1 MAAEDRPH
9 ADPAPERV
17 TQALRGWLHDG
28 VALLRVRLEL
38 FGVEAREH
46 ALASVELLL
55 AGLAALLF
63 LGLGLGFFA
72 VLLTVLLW
80 DSHRLLALAVI
91 WEVYG
96 RWLNNPLL
104 FPSFSETVQAFGSGI
119 SSGVLLQRAASSL
132 QTLLV
137 GYGLGIGLAAL
148 LTTVAISSRIGTTG
162 VRLPLVA

>member
-17 TQALRGWLHDG
+17 TQALRGWLQDG

-55 AGLAALLF
+55 AGLAVLLF
-63 LGLGLGFFA
+63 LGLGLGFLA

-80 DSHRLLALAVI
+80 DSHRLLALAVFST
-91 WEVYG
+91 
-96 RWLNNPLL
+96 L
-104 FPSFSETVQAFGSGI
+104 FLTLGLVAL
-119 SSGVLLQRAASSL
+119 VLLRQRWQTAQRWFAAS
-132 QTLLV
+132 
-137 GYGLGIGLAAL
+137 
-148 LTTVAISSRIGTTG
+148 LTELEQDEQ
-162 VRLPLVA
+162 RLSA

>member
-46 ALASVELLL
+46 VLASVELLL

-80 DSHRLLALAVI
+80 DSHRLLALAVFST
-91 WEVYG
+91 
-96 RWLNNPLL
+96 L
-104 FPSFSETVQAFGSGI
+104 FLTLGLVAL
-119 SSGVLLQRAASSL
+119 VLLRQRWQTTQRWFDASL
-132 QTLLV
+132 EELRQDDQR
-137 GYGLGIGLAAL
+137 LA
-148 LTTVAISSRIGTTG
+148 
-162 VRLPLVA
+162 P

>member
-1 MAAEDRPH
+1 MAAADRPH

-80 DSHRLLALAVI
+80 DSHRLLALAVFST
-91 WEVYG
+91 
-96 RWLNNPLL
+96 L
-104 FPSFSETVQAFGSGI
+104 FLTLGLVAL
-119 SSGVLLQRAASSL
+119 VLLRQRWQTAQRWFDASL
-132 QTLLV
+132 EELRQDDQR
-137 GYGLGIGLAAL
+137 LA
-148 LTTVAISSRIGTTG
+148 
-162 VRLPLVA
+162 P

>member
-1 MAAEDRPH
+1 MMAAEDRPH

-17 TQALRGWLHDG
+17 TQALRGWLQDG

-80 DSHRLLALAVI
+80 DSHRLLALAVFAT
-91 WEVYG
+91 
-96 RWLNNPLL
+96 L
-104 FPSFSETVQAFGSGI
+104 F
-119 SSGVLLQRAASSL
+119 L
-132 QTLLV
+132 TLGLV
-137 GYGLGIGLAAL
+137 AL
-148 LTTVAISSRIGTTG
+148 LLLRQRWQLAQRWFDASLAELRQDDQ
-162 VRLPLVA
+162 RLSP

>member
-80 DSHRLLALAVI
+80 DSHPLLPLAVFPT
-91 WEVYG
+91 
-96 RWLNNPLL
+96 LFLPLGL
-104 FPSFSETVQAFGSGI
+104 VAL
-119 SSGVLLQRAASSL
+119 VLLRQRWQTTQRWFDASL
-132 QTLLV
+132 EELRQDDQR
-137 GYGLGIGLAAL
+137 LA
-148 LTTVAISSRIGTTG
+148 
-162 VRLPLVA
+162 P

>member
-80 DSHRLLALAVI
+80 DSHRLLALAVFST
-91 WEVYG
+91 
-96 RWLNNPLL
+96 L
-104 FPSFSETVQAFGSGI
+104 FLTLGLVAL
-119 SSGVLLQRAASSL
+119 VLLRQRWQTTQRWFDASLEELS
-132 QTLLV
+132 QDDQ
-137 GYGLGIGLAAL
+137 
-148 LTTVAISSRIGTTG
+148 
-162 VRLPLVA
+162 RLSP

>member
-38 FGVEAREH
+38 FGVEARQH

-80 DSHRLLALAVI
+80 DSHRLLALAVFST
-91 WEVYG
+91 
-96 RWLNNPLL
+96 L
-104 FPSFSETVQAFGSGI
+104 FLTLGLVAL
-119 SSGVLLQRAASSL
+119 VLLRQRWQTTQRWFDASL
-132 QTLLV
+132 EELRQDDQR
-137 GYGLGIGLAAL
+137 LA
-148 LTTVAISSRIGTTG
+148 
-162 VRLPLVA
+162 P

>member
-80 DSHRLLALAVI
+80 DSHRLLALAVFST
-91 WEVYG
+91 
-96 RWLNNPLL
+96 L
-104 FPSFSETVQAFGSGI
+104 FLTLGLVAL
-119 SSGVLLQRAASSL
+119 VLLRQRWQTAQRWFDASL
-132 QTLLV
+132 EELRQDDQR
-137 GYGLGIGLAAL
+137 LA
-148 LTTVAISSRIGTTG
+148 
-162 VRLPLVA
+162 P

>member
-1 MAAEDRPH
+1 MAAQERAR

-63 LGLGLGFFA
+63 LALGLGFLA

-80 DSHRLLALAVI
+80 DSHRLLALAVFSTLFLTLGLI
-91 WEVYG
+91 ALLLLRQ
-96 RWLNNPLL
+96 RWR
-104 FPSFSETVQAFGSGI
+104 TA
-119 SSGVLLQRAASSL
+119 QRWFDASL
-132 QTLLV
+132 QE
-137 GYGLGIGLAAL
+137 LGRDDQRL
-148 LTTVAISSRIGTTG
+148 SR
-162 VRLPLVA
+162 

>member
-63 LGLGLGFFA
+63 LSLGLGFFA

-80 DSHRLLALAVI
+80 DSHRLLALAVFST
-91 WEVYG
+91 
-96 RWLNNPLL
+96 L
-104 FPSFSETVQAFGSGI
+104 FLTLGVIAL
-119 SSGVLLQRAASSL
+119 VLLRQRWQLAHRWFDSSL
-132 QTLLV
+132 QE
-137 GYGLGIGLAAL
+137 LGQDEQRL
-148 LTTVAISSRIGTTG
+148 SR
-162 VRLPLVA
+162 

>member
-38 FGVEAREH
+38 FGVEARQH

-63 LGLGLGFFA
+63 LGLGLGFLA

-80 DSHRLLALAVI
+80 DSHRLLALAVFST
-91 WEVYG
+91 
-96 RWLNNPLL
+96 L
-104 FPSFSETVQAFGSGI
+104 FLTLGLVAL
-119 SSGVLLQRAASSL
+119 VLLRQRWQTTQRWFDASL
-132 QTLLV
+132 EELRQDDQR
-137 GYGLGIGLAAL
+137 LA
-148 LTTVAISSRIGTTG
+148 
-162 VRLPLVA
+162 P

>member
-80 DSHRLLALAVI
+80 DSHRLLALAVFST
-91 WEVYG
+91 
-96 RWLNNPLL
+96 L
-104 FPSFSETVQAFGSGI
+104 FLTLGLVAL
-119 SSGVLLQRAASSL
+119 VLLRQRWQTAQRWFDASL
-132 QTLLV
+132 EELRQDDQ
-137 GYGLGIGLAAL
+137 
-148 LTTVAISSRIGTTG
+148 
-162 VRLPLVA
+162 RLSP

>member
-63 LGLGLGFFA
+63 LSLGLGFFA

-80 DSHRLLALAVI
+80 DSHRLLALAVFTT
-91 WEVYG
+91 
-96 RWLNNPLL
+96 L
-104 FPSFSETVQAFGSGI
+104 FLTLGLVAL
-119 SSGVLLQRAASSL
+119 VLLRQRWQTTQRWFDASL
-132 QTLLV
+132 AE
-137 GYGLGIGLAAL
+137 LGQDEQ
-148 LTTVAISSRIGTTG
+148 
-162 VRLPLVA
+162 RLSP